1 MQLIKIIVFCIHN
14 IVWRNPKLAM
24 RIKTMRDHDV
34 GEEDVLVEVVEE
46 DLVEV
51 RTKVLVEEE
60 KEGHIEEE
68 EEEINKM
75 KLKELVV
82 VGTKRRKSDH
92 ILKNK
97 TKQLMQPENGD
108 TEGADEVVVNRM
120 KKIQK
125 MLKKH
130 VVDDAEGRKQSYNR
144 QNVCS

>member
-1 MQLIKIIVFCIHN
+1 
-14 IVWRNPKLAM
+14 VWRNPKLAM
-24 RIKTMRDHDV
+24 ITKMLQDHDV
-34 GEEDVLVEVVEE
+34 GEEDVLVEVEVEVVEE

-51 RTKVLVEEE
+51 QMQKLLVEEE

-108 TEGADEVVVNRM
+108 TEGVDEVVINRM

-125 MLKKH
+125 MLKQH
-130 VVDDAEGRKQSYNR
+130 VVDDAEGRKQNYNR